1 MIIYIFYLIQKK
13 ELVSDVN
20 RKEVKREA
28 KLEGMRVAMKV
39 RVLFKICYRVKMVT
53 LLLMYTCCTNTL
65 QYKLGLIPFSGMTSL
80 INSIVM
86 IVFKLDCDYCY

>member
-28 KLEGMRVAMKV
+28 KLQGTRVAMKV
-39 RVLFKICYRVKMVT
+39 CVLFKI
-53 LLLMYTCCTNTL
+53 
-65 QYKLGLIPFSGMTSL
+65 
-80 INSIVM
+80 
-86 IVFKLDCDYCY
+86 